1 MSTALKLR
9 AEAEAR
15 ASAKAVRSELAKKA
29 TREYQAAQK
38 AEDEK
43 TARLRALRLAKE
55 ATEARRADGPKGHTN
70 AARKRTGTAK
80 KTSLAPT
87 AK

>member
-55 ATEARRADGPKGHTN
+55 ATDALRAEEPKGRTIG
-70 AARKRTGTAK
+70 ARKRTSPGK
-80 KTSLAPT
+80 KTSLAR
-87 AK
+87 

>member
-29 TREYQAAQK
+29 TREYQAALR

-55 ATEARRADGPKGHTN
+55 ANEAPRAEKPERRTV
-70 AARKRTGTAK
+70 AARKRTGTVK
-80 KTSLAPT
+80 KTSLAE
-87 AK
+87 